1 MQISDGLVLT
11 SFACNN
17 VQLIDDNLFHC
28 AFIVSSVP

>member
-17 VQLIDDNLFHC
+17 VQLIDDNLF
-28 AFIVSSVP
+28 VLL